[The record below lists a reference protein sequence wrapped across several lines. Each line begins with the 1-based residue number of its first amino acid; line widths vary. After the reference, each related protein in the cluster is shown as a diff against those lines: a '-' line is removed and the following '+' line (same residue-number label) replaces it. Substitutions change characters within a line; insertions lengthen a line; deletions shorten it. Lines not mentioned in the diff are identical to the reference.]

1 MTLQVRNPITGLTS
15 TLAKTDAKGFFTY
28 STKIGSEG
36 EHTFD
41 FFFTDIRDTA
51 KGTASHT
58 VATRK
63 GCIEDN
69 GFFDSSDDMP
79 AAPVAV
85 PLQADV
91 IGLQNF
97 LNTRNGWNEEVI
109 DDDYAIMWVVST
121 LVKAKDDAQL
131 TDKLGYH
138 GLYLLLYGV
147 EGAGVG
153 NDATT
158 TSALSAVP
166 FAVRVEYSKRASVLA
181 VLKTLG
187 IISGAQETAINGGRI
202 GIIAVTSLSDP
213 DEGLT
218 PVDISLLAREQL
230 ELLAKLAAGDA
241 SFVEDKTYSGVPS
254 KILTVTLDSGRQIN
268 VVVAGFVK

>member
-1 MTLQVRNPITGLTS
+1 MTLQVRNPITGLTG

-28 STKIGSEG
+28 STMIGSEG

-41 FFFTDIRDTA
+41 FFFTDMPDTA

-63 GCIEDN
+63 GCLEDN
-69 GFFDSSDDMP
+69 NFFDSSSYIP

-85 PLQADV
+85 PLQEDI

-97 LNTRNGWNEEVI
+97 LNIRNGWTNGTF
-109 DDDYAIMWVVST
+109 DNAYATMWVEST
-121 LVKAKDDAQL
+121 LAKAKDDAQL
-131 TDKLGYH
+131 TDKLDYH

-218 PVDISLLAREQL
+218 PVDISLLACEQL

-241 SFVEDKTYSGVPS
+241 SFVEDKTYSGVAS
-254 KILTVTLDSGRQIN
+254 KILTVTLSSGRQIN